1 MKIKSL
7 LVLLTLVTV
16 LGGAFAV
23 HDAARASR
31 GKVFTVEVSESG
43 FNPQVCRIS
52 RDNYVQFKNVGK
64 APRRVIRPGTGA
76 NAEPLFDSGDLAPG
90 QTSNQEVFPHGG
102 TVRYSDKYRPEFSV
116 TIVLPVWTP
125 EWEEFCTPAAGVP
138 DAAPRFGCAVRA
150 NCAVLPALAR
160 DS

>member
-1 MKIKSL
+1 MKIQAL
-7 LVLLTLVTV
+7 VVLLTLVVV

-76 NAEPLFDSGDLAPG
+76 NAEPIFDSGDLKPG
-90 QTSNQEVFPHGG
+90 DISNQEFFPHGG
-102 TVRYSDKYRPEFSV
+102 TARYSDKYKPEFSV
-116 TIVLPVWTP
+116 TIVLPVLTQ
-125 EWEEFCTPAAGVP
+125 EWEEFCTPAVGGPTTVP
-138 DAAPRFGCAVRA
+138 TFGCAVKA

>member
-1 MKIKSL
+1 MKIRAL
-7 LVLLTLVTV
+7 LVGLMLVTV

-23 HDAARASR
+23 RTGAYASR
-31 GKVFTVEVSESG
+31 GKVFTVEVSENG

-64 APRRVIRPGTGA
+64 VPRRVIRPGTGA
-76 NAEPLFDSGDLAPG
+76 NAEPIFDSGDLAPG

-102 TVRYSDKYRPEFSV
+102 TARYWDKYRPEFSV
-116 TIVLPVWTP
+116 TIVLPVWTA
-125 EWEEFCTPAAGVP
+125 EWEDICTPAAGVP
-138 DAAPRFGCAVRA
+138 GAVPSFGCAVKA
-150 NCAVLPALAR
+150 NCAILPSLSR